1 MKTLKFEVNIEVH
14 GFDDAQD
21 AGEWLSEEIENFAMQ
36 HPMNFHDFELS
47 TDVQLVTYTPQ

>member
-1 MKTLKFEVNIEVH
+1 MKTLKFEVHIEVH

-36 HPMNFHDFELS
+36 HQMTIFDF
-47 TDVQLVTYTPQ
+47 DVMPDVTLVDNSAQ